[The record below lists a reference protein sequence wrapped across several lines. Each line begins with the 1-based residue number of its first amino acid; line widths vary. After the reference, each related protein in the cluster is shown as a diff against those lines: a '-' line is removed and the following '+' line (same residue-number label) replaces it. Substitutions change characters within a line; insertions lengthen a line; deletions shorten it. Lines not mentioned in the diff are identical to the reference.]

1 MNKEVKYMGGG
12 DIPNLDMDGGVLA
25 NRSSWRKTRWAGQE
39 GCDPARSIGSHMKC
53 YYHSILRTNLT
64 RQPNLFRRLNTRPL
78 LNSTIQRFP
87 GSYSELDK

>member
-12 DIPNLDMDGGVLA
+12 YSKLDMDGGALA

-64 RQPNLFRRLNTRPL
+64 RRPNLFVGSIRIAT
-78 LNSTIQRFP
+78 
-87 GSYSELDK
+87 GSYPF